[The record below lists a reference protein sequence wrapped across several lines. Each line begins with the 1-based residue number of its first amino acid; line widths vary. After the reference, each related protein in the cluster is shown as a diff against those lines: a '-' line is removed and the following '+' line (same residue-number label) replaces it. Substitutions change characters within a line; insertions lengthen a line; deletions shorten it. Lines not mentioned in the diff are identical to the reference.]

1 MMFQA
6 DEQSSKLKAGRDGRQ
21 EARQGN
27 IESRQ
32 RNTDRT
38 TKLLI
43 VILVLF
49 LIAEFPLGILG
60 MFSAIRGHDFLLTC
74 YNPIAEILEMLVLVN
89 SAINFILYCLMSSQ
103 FRNTGKKILGIKKK
117 EIPLT
122 FRRISSINMEVTKKT
137 IMS

>member
-6 DEQSSKLKAGRDGRQ
+6 EEQSSKLKAGRDGRQ

-49 LIAEFPLGILG
+49 LIAEFPLV
-60 MFSAIRGHDFLLTC
+60 LLL
-74 YNPIAEILEMLVLVN
+74 IILENFTCFLSGDPWNVFSHKRSRFSSDLLQPDCRN
-89 SAINFILYCLMSSQ
+89 SGDACPSEQCYQ
-103 FRNTGKKILGIKKK
+103 
-117 EIPLT
+117 
-122 FRRISSINMEVTKKT
+122 
-137 IMS
+137 

>member
-6 DEQSSKLKAGRDGRQ
+6 EEQSSKLKAGRDGRQ

-32 RNTDRT
+32 RNTNRT

-49 LIAEFPLGILG
+49 LIAEFPLV
-60 MFSAIRGHDFLLTC
+60 LLL
-74 YNPIAEILEMLVLVN
+74 IILENFTCFLSGDPWNVFSHKRSRFSSDLLQPDCRN
-89 SAINFILYCLMSSQ
+89 SGDACPSEQCYQ
-103 FRNTGKKILGIKKK
+103 
-117 EIPLT
+117 
-122 FRRISSINMEVTKKT
+122 
-137 IMS
+137 